1 MNQSLTKSLYTR
13 GLQCKKS
20 LWLKLN
26 DGNVLKQPDD
36 SALSVFS
43 TGSAVGSLACE
54 LFPGGNKIS
63 YDNLNNLKEQYFIQ
77 VNQDTVATFL
87 NNSVP
92 HS

>member
-63 YDNLNNLKEQYFIQ
+63 YDNTTRDERVALTKKWLDEDVETIYE
-77 VNQDTVATFL
+77 ATFL
-87 NNSVP
+87 L
-92 HS
+92 